1 MLKIVELRGEF
12 LIVNVQSKK
21 TIAKYPSRK
30 EAEAFIQ
37 NRPY

>member
-1 MLKIVELRGEF
+1 VLKIVELRGEF
-12 LIVNVQSKK
+12 LVINVQSKK
-21 TIAKYPSRK
+21 TIAKYPSLE